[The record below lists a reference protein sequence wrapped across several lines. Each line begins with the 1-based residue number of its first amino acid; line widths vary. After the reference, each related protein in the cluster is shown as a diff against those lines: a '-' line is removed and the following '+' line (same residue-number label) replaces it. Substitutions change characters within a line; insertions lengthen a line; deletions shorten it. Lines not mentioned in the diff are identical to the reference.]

1 MDKKTISK
9 SVGTVNFL
17 FGILLA
23 VIGLLVIITQG
34 KSLIAIDVIL
44 GVLLVLDGI
53 YSIVK
58 TRLLSELKNF
68 KLTVLIV
75 GAVSS
80 VLGIVTFFLLSHP
93 EVMKNIIAAYL
104 ILYAG
109 VEIYLLY
116 LLKQSDMPK
125 KMMIAKAISFV
136 AVAILLFI
144 LSSDASFIILGILF
158 ILGGGIYMLL
168 QWYNMSK
175 EQKKVAP
182 TNEDDSLPSLTISAN
197 TSADQEETVPTVEKI
212 SAEKKSASTKA
223 ATSTKTVQAKSA
235 VKKTP
240 AKAPAKKAA
249 SGKVS
254 AKKPAA
260 KKPAAK
266 TTAVKAP
273 AKKASASAPAK
284 KPAAT
289 KKPAAKKAPAKKPAA
304 KK

>member
-75 GAVSS
+75 GAVSI
-80 VLGIVTFFLLSHP
+80 VLGIVTFFLLSKSV
-93 EVMKNIIAAYL
+93 VMKNIIAAYL

-109 VEIYLLY
+109 VEIYLFY

-260 KKPAAK
+260 KK
-266 TTAVKAP
+266 
-273 AKKASASAPAK
+273 
-284 KPAAT
+284 
-289 KKPAAKKAPAKKPAA
+289 
-304 KK
+304 